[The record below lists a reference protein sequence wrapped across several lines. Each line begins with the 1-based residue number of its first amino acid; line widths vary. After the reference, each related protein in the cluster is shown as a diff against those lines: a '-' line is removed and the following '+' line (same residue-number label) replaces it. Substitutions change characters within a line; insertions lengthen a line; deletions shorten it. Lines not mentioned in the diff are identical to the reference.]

1 MVNQL
6 TDVAHPDKVI
16 TLSDIR
22 KMIDGIQNGLQ
33 QLVAAQGQVQA
44 EENSEQH
51 LAQEQQVVEGIDEL
65 VINLPDFESDRSYFC
80 QLIDYTKQKGAG
92 GAILEQNISWND
104 EKLVITPSQRR
115 EVATTWKCKCTIDNP
130 VDKKVCLLGCC

>member
-1 MVNQL
+1 MEE
-6 TDVAHPDKVI
+6 VI
-16 TLSDIR
+16 IKQMT
-22 KMIDGIQNGLQ
+22 G
-33 QLVAAQGQVQA
+33 
-44 EENSEQH
+44 NSQKEKATIEKEIKIHTKLMQP
-51 LAQEQQVVEGIDEL
+51 EDSSE
-65 VINLPDFESDRSYFC
+65 YFC

-92 GAILEQNISWND
+92 GAILEQHISRND